1 MGVGHRVLRCL
12 ESVVPS
18 IEVEAVLRLELG
30 VEEDLELPVV
40 WMISTVFSAIWKLRA
55 DKSRVQLYEIRA
67 QLEAKVNLLRET
79 RFTTSATILDEFVVN
94 FIY

>member
-1 MGVGHRVLRCL
+1 MGVGKRVMRCL

-40 WMISTVFSAIWKLRA
+40 WMISTVFSAIWKLRT
-55 DKSRVQLYEIRA
+55 DKSRVQLYKIRA

-79 RFTTSATILDEFVVN
+79 RFTNSAIVLDEFVVN
-94 FIY
+94 FFY